1 MKTYL
6 ESERMYQELRNETIE
21 LFNIWIYYQ
30 ASYSMKLLNI
40 NNLIKVKKLNNEFIK
55 LGNLTDKIFN
65 NQNKMIALLVEEL
78 EKREW
83 YINATNGYFRVCDCI

>member
-78 EKREW
+78 EKRE
-83 YINATNGYFRVCDCI
+83 